1 MRAAG
6 DRKETPLPT
15 VAARR
20 LLCPVARESEE
31 QAPLPE
37 WARTLQRRL
46 RQRGINAFILH
57 GPGVRDIHPLGAR
70 RHGTIGEFLGEV
82 MFSDRAVIIFYD
94 RGSGIR
100 FTDTG
105 AEQDFRTVLKAY
117 DKVGGTNFAHAQ
129 PRDPDRALQLLETYL
144 QYQLKENPRFS
155 AAVIIDFGETV
166 APAGDPGQLP
176 VEDRNAIVTLR
187 RWSADPLFLQRLVTF
202 CLVTESTAVLNESLV
217 ADARTFELYVP
228 VPDERERYAY
238 LTGRGVTPQMFS
250 RIDARKVSILTSGL
264 TRLHLESL
272 LAEAEAGG
280 AELDPTALTR
290 EKKRLIEESSGG
302 LLSFLTSTVGLDAV
316 AGHDGAKTLLR
327 QTAAALRQGRLDV
340 VPMGFLICGPVGTG
354 KSFIV
359 RCFAAE
365 IGIPVVELLNF
376 RSMWQGQT
384 EANLERILGLLDA
397 LGPVAAVVD
406 EADAALG
413 NRERG
418 GGGDSGVS
426 QRVFGALA
434 AFMGDTRRRG
444 KVIWFL
450 MTSRPDLVPVDL
462 KRQGRAEEHIA
473 LFPPSTAEERALVF
487 ESLRARLNIPLEPG
501 VLAAA
506 LFDSVPHPMS
516 GADIEAVLVRA
527 SRRMAIEQKPALS
540 GALLQDLIA
549 DFQPPGYPV
558 EIEYQRLI
566 AALECTSRQLLPPDL
581 AELPHTTI
589 AERLSEVRA
598 IMGETLGGR

>member
-1 MRAAG
+1 MSRPS
-6 DRKETPLPT
+6 D
-15 VAARR
+15 
-20 LLCPVARESEE
+20 
-31 QAPLPE
+31 APALPE
-37 WARTLQRRL
+37 WARSLQQRL
-46 RQRGINAFILH
+46 RQRGINSFILH

-70 RHGTIGEFLGEV
+70 RHGTMAEFLGAV
-82 MFSDRAVIIFYD
+82 MFSDRVVVVLYD

-100 FTDTG
+100 FTEPD

-117 DKVGGTNFAHAQ
+117 DKIGNTNLAQVQ
-129 PRDPDRALQLLETYL
+129 PRDPDRALQVLETYL
-144 QYQLKENPRFS
+144 QYQLKEHPRFS
-155 AAVIIDFGETV
+155 AAVIIDFAETV

-187 RWSADPLFLQRLVTF
+187 RWAADPLFLQRNVTF
-202 CLVTESTAVLNESLV
+202 CLISESTGALNEALV
-217 ADARTFELYVP
+217 ADARTFELTVP
-228 VPDERERYAY
+228 VPDEAERHSY
-238 LTGRGVTPQMFS
+238 LTSRGVTPHTFS
-250 RIDARKVSILTSGL
+250 RIDARKVAVLTSGL

-272 LAEAEAGG
+272 LAEADAGG
-280 AELDPTALTR
+280 AELDPNALTR
-290 EKKRLIEESSGG
+290 EKKRLIEEASGG
-302 LLSFLTSTVGLDAV
+302 LLSFLTSSTGLDAV
-316 AGHDGAKTLLR
+316 AGHEGAKALLR
-327 QTAAALRQGRLDV
+327 ETAAALRQGRLDV
-340 VPMGFLICGPVGTG
+340 VPMGFLVCGPVGTG

-397 LGPVAAVVD
+397 LGPVAVVVD

-418 GGGDSGVS
+418 GGDSGVS
-426 QRVFGALA
+426 ERVFGALA

-473 LFPPSTAEERALVF
+473 LFPPATAEERAQVF
-487 ESLRARLNIPLEPG
+487 ESLRSRLNIPLEQG
-501 VLAAA
+501 VQPAV
-506 LFDSVPHPMS
+506 LFGKVPHPMS
-516 GADIEAVLVRA
+516 PADIEAVLVRA

-540 GALLQDLIA
+540 AELLQELIA
-549 DFQPPGYPV
+549 DFQPPAYPV

-566 AALECTSRQLLPPDL
+566 AAFECTSRQLLPPDL
-581 AELPHTTI
+581 AALPHAAI
-589 AERLSEVRA
+589 AERLRELRA
-598 IMGETLGGR
+598 VLGETRGR

>member
-1 MRAAG
+1 MPPN
-6 DRKETPLPT
+6 DELPG
-15 VAARR
+15 
-20 LLCPVARESEE
+20 
-31 QAPLPE
+31 LPE

-70 RHGTIGEFLGEV
+70 RHGTIGDFLAEV
-82 MFSDRAVIIFYD
+82 IFADRTVIVMYD

-100 FTDTG
+100 FTDPQ

-117 DKVGGTNFAHAQ
+117 DKVGGTNLAQVQ
-129 PRDPDRALQLLETYL
+129 PRDPDRALQVLETYL

-155 AAVIIDFGETV
+155 AAVIVDFAETV

-176 VEDRNAIVTLR
+176 VEDRNSIVTLR
-187 RWSADPLFLQRLVTF
+187 RWAADPLFLQRQVTF
-202 CLVTESTAVLNESLV
+202 CLISETTTALNESLV
-217 ADARTFELYVP
+217 ADARTFELMVP
-228 VPDERERYAY
+228 VPDERERYSY
-238 LTGRGVTPQMFS
+238 LTGRGATPQTFS
-250 RIDARKVSILTSGL
+250 RVDARKAAVLTAGL

-272 LAEAEAGG
+272 LAECESGG
-280 AELDPTALTR
+280 VVLEPDALTR
-290 EKKRLIEESSGG
+290 EKKRLIEEASGG
-302 LLSFLTSTVGLDAV
+302 LLSFLTSTTGLDAV
-316 AGHDGAKTLLR
+316 AGNDGAKALLR
-327 QTAAALRQGRLDV
+327 ETAAALRQGRLDV
-340 VPMGFLICGPVGTG
+340 VPMGFLVCGPVGTG
-354 KSFIV
+354 KSFMV

-397 LGPVAAVVD
+397 LGPVAVVVD

-413 NRERG
+413 NREIS
-418 GGGDSGVS
+418 GGDSGVS
-426 QRVFGALA
+426 ERVFASLA

-473 LFPPSTAEERALVF
+473 LFPPATAEERARVF
-487 ESLRARLNIPLEPG
+487 ESLRTRLQIPLEAG
-501 VLAAA
+501 VDAAG
-506 LFDSVPHPMS
+506 LFNKVPHPMS
-516 GADIEAVLVRA
+516 PADIEAVLVRA
-527 SRRMAIEQKPALS
+527 SRRMAIEQRAALS
-540 GALLQDLIA
+540 ADLLRELIA
-549 DFQPPGYPV
+549 DFQPPAYPV

-566 AALECTSRQLLPPDL
+566 AAFECTSRQLLPPDL
-581 AELPHTTI
+581 AALPHETI
-589 AERLSEVRA
+589 AQRLTELRMA
-598 IMGETLGGR
+598 LGEARGGR

>member
-1 MRAAG
+1 MAN
-6 DRKETPLPT
+6 DQP
-15 VAARR
+15 
-20 LLCPVARESEE
+20 S
-31 QAPLPE
+31 LPE

-82 MFSDRAVIIFYD
+82 MFADRTVIIHYD

-100 FTDTG
+100 FTDPH
-105 AEQDFRTVLKAY
+105 AEQDFRSVLKAY
-117 DKVGGTNFAHAQ
+117 DKVGGTTLAQTQ

-155 AAVIIDFGETV
+155 AAVILDFVETI

-176 VEDRNAIVTLR
+176 VEDRNSIVTLR
-187 RWSADPLFLQRLVTF
+187 RWAAEPLFLQRYVTF
-202 CLVTESTAVLNESLV
+202 CLISESTAALNEALV
-217 ADARTFELYVP
+217 ADARTFELTVP
-228 VPDERERYAY
+228 VPDERERHTY
-238 LTGRGVTPQMFS
+238 LAGRGSTPQTFS
-250 RIDARKVSILTSGL
+250 RIDARKVSVLTAGL

-272 LAEAEAGG
+272 LAEAESGG
-280 AELDPTALTR
+280 AALDPEALSR
-290 EKKRLIEESSGG
+290 EKKRLIEEASGG
-302 LLSFLTSTVGLDAV
+302 LLSFLTSTIGLDAV
-316 AGHDGAKTLLR
+316 AGHEGAKTLLR
-327 QTAAALRQGRLDV
+327 ETAAALRQGRLDV
-340 VPMGFLICGPVGTG
+340 VPMGFLVCGPVGTG
-354 KSFIV
+354 KSFMV

-397 LGPVAAVVD
+397 LGPVAVVVD

-413 NRERG
+413 NREQRG
-418 GGGDSGVS
+418 ADSGVS
-426 QRVFGALA
+426 ERVFASLA

-473 LFPPSTAEERALVF
+473 LFPPATAAERAQVF
-487 ESLRARLNIPLEPG
+487 ESLRARLQIPLEHG
-501 VLAAA
+501 VQASE
-506 LFDSVPHPMS
+506 LFSEVPHPMS
-516 GADIEAVLVRA
+516 PADIEAVLVRA
-527 SRRMAIEQKPALS
+527 SRRMAIAQQPALS
-540 GALLQDLIA
+540 ADLLRELIR
-549 DFQPPGYPV
+549 DFQPPAYPA

-566 AALECTSRQLLPPDL
+566 AAFECTSRQLLPPDL
-581 AELPHTTI
+581 AALPHEAI
-589 AERLSEVRA
+589 AERLTQLRA
-598 IMGETLGGR
+598 VLGQTRGGR

>member
-1 MRAAG
+1 
-6 DRKETPLPT
+6 
-15 VAARR
+15 
-20 LLCPVARESEE
+20 
-31 QAPLPE
+31 
-37 WARTLQRRL
+37 LQRRL

-82 MFSDRAVIIFYD
+82 MFSDRTVIVRYD

-100 FTDTG
+100 FTDPH

-117 DKVGGTNFAHAQ
+117 DKVGGTNLAQVQ

-144 QYQLKENPRFS
+144 LYQLKENPRFS

-166 APAGDPGQLP
+166 APSGDPGQLP

-187 RWSADPLFLQRLVTF
+187 RWSADPLFLQRQVTF
-202 CLVTESTAVLNESLV
+202 CIVSESTAALNEALV
-217 ADARTFELYVP
+217 ADARTFELTVP
-228 VPDERERYAY
+228 VPDERERHAY
-238 LTGRGVTPQMFS
+238 LSGRGVTPQTFAK
-250 RIDARKVSILTSGL
+250 IDVRKVAVLTAGL

-280 AELDPTALTR
+280 AELDPNALTR
-290 EKKRLIEESSGG
+290 EKKRLIEEASGG
-302 LLSFLTSTVGLDAV
+302 LLSFLTSTTGLDAV

-327 QTAAALRQGRLDV
+327 ETAAALRQGRLDV
-340 VPMGFLICGPVGTG
+340 VPMGFLVCGPVGTG
-354 KSFIV
+354 KSFMV

-397 LGPVAAVVD
+397 LGPVAVVVD

-413 NRERG
+413 NREQRG
-418 GGGDSGVS
+418 ADSGVS
-426 QRVFGALA
+426 ERVFASLA

-473 LFPPSTAEERALVF
+473 LFPPATAQERALVF
-487 ESLRARLNIPLEPG
+487 ESLRSRLNIPLEQG
-501 VLAAA
+501 VDAAA
-506 LFDSVPHPMS
+506 LFNEVPHPMS
-516 GADIEAVLVRA
+516 PADIEAVLVRA
-527 SRRMAIEQKPALS
+527 SRRMAIAKQPALS
-540 GALLQDLIA
+540 AQLLRELIA
-549 DFQPPGYPV
+549 DFQPPAYPM

-566 AALECTSRQLLPPDL
+566 AAFECTSRQLLPPDL
-581 AELPHTTI
+581 AALPHERI
-589 AERLSEVRA
+589 AERLAQLRVA
-598 IMGETLGGR
+598 IGQTRGGR